1 MSEREMMKNFL
12 KKFEEEYGYSR
23 SQIQTQFLVIV
34 GRHKSY
40 VDAVVFETEKR
51 ENPYILIEFKRKI
64 LLPLSTQQITMF
76 LNLTSAKYAVLTDGR
91 QKICF
96 KKSKKGIITKI
107 PDIPAKDG
115 EEIKAFTKNQLVT
128 PSNIEFELKNILNYL
143 FLKTL
148 STASAKSE
156 LDKILLTKFV
166 DEMNP
171 DPVCQ
176 FSITPEEKLA
186 VNEGSRLQV
195 EFIKRIDSIFQKVKE
210 SYPEIFDEKEKIDLS
225 PESLAYVVDQL
236 QLYSIKS
243 ISEDVKG
250 GLYEKIVSAEFRGA
264 MGQFFTPREI
274 VDFMV
279 EMVSPTEKDR
289 IIDPACGSGGFLIKC
304 IQSVWNR
311 IDELYSDFSLNE
323 RRNLKLRF
331 AQNNVFGIDIN
342 PGMVKTAKMNI
353 LMHGDG
359 HSKIFLA
366 DSLMDS
372 TKIDQVLKIVK
383 AKSGFDIAITNPP
396 FGVKINDFNVL
407 KNYKLGAEKKS
418 QHIEVL
424 FLERC
429 IQFVK
434 SKGKIAIVL
443 PDGILINSAMKHVRD
458 FILTNTKIKSVVSL
472 PHIAFV
478 PYGSGVKSS
487 ILLLEKKEI
496 PGKDFYDY
504 EIFMAIANNIGYDKT
519 GRPTKND
526 LLMILED
533 YREFEKSL
541 RLD

>member
-1 MSEREMMKNFL
+1 MNEREMMKSFL

-23 SQIQTQFLVIV
+23 NQIQTQFLVVV
-34 GRHKSY
+34 GRRKSY

-51 ENPYILIEFKRKI
+51 GNPYILIEFKRKI
-64 LLPLSTQQITMF
+64 LLPLSTQQIKTF
-76 LNLTSAKYAVLTDGR
+76 LNLTPAKYAVLTDGR

-96 KKSKKGIITKI
+96 KKLQKGLITKI
-107 PDIPAKDG
+107 PDIPVKDG
-115 EEIKAFTKNQLVT
+115 EEIKVFTKDSLVT
-128 PSNIEFELKNILNYL
+128 PSNIEFELKNTLNYL
-143 FLKTL
+143 FLKML
-148 STASAKSE
+148 SMASAKSE

-176 FSITPEEKLA
+176 FSITPEENLA
-186 VNEGSRLQV
+186 VNEGSKLQID
-195 EFIKRIDSIFQKVKE
+195 FIKRIDSIFQKVKE
-210 SYPEIFDEKEKIDLS
+210 SYPDIFEEKEKINLS

-236 QLYSIKS
+236 QSYSIKS

-264 MGQFFTPREI
+264 MGQFFAPREI
-274 VDFMV
+274 VDFVV
-279 EMVSPTEKDR
+279 EMVNPTEKGK
-289 IIDPACGSGGFLIKC
+289 IIDPACGTGGFLIKC

-323 RRNLKLRF
+323 RGSLKLRF

-342 PGMVKTAKMNI
+342 SEIVKTAKMNM

-366 DSLMDS
+366 DSLTDS
-372 TKIDQVLKIVK
+372 AKIHQVLKIVK
-383 AKSGFDIAITNPP
+383 AKGGFDIAITNPP
-396 FGVKINDFNVL
+396 FGVRINNLNVL

-418 QHIEVL
+418 QNIEVL

-434 SKGKIAIVL
+434 SKGKIAIIL
-443 PDGILINSAMKHVRD
+443 PDGILVNPAMKHVRD
-458 FILTNTKIKSVVSL
+458 FILTNTKIKSVISL
-472 PHIAFV
+472 PNIAFV

-496 PGKDFYDY
+496 PRKDFYDY

-526 LLMILED
+526 LLMILEE
-533 YREFEKSL
+533 YREFEKSM